1 MATAKFCGVDFWSAA
16 NFKTESG
23 HYFCCLELLIDGSKD
38 EAERQVHTII
48 ELVNSGQLDLHYKGR
63 NIDDDPIGPVKGIT
77 LSPEVEFS

>member
-1 MATAKFCGVDFWSAA
+1 MTTAKFCGVDFWCAA

-38 EAERQVHTII
+38 EAERQVRKII
-48 ELVNSGQLDLHYKGR
+48 ELVNSGQLDLHYKGK
-63 NIDDDPIGPVKGIT
+63 NMDDDPSSPVKGIT